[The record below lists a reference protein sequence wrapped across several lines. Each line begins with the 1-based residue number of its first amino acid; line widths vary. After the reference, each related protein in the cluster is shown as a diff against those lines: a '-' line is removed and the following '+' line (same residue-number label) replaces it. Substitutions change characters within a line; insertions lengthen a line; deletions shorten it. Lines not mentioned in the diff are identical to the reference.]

1 MEQQVYSQ
9 MAAIQGEH
17 WWFVAR
23 RRILTAVLHRY
34 LRLPDGARLL
44 EAGCGMGGNLA
55 MLAGF
60 GHVSAFEP
68 DAKARRIVSRESGL
82 QIREGRLPDDVPFDA
97 ESFDLVAALDVLE
110 HVEED
115 SASLATLRNKLRPGG
130 WLVITVPAFPFLW
143 SAHDRVH
150 HHKRRYRKAELVRLA
165 AEAGLAPVKV
175 TYFNT
180 LLFPAIAM
188 VRLVKG
194 LLGIDKAD
202 GEAMPG
208 NLVNRLLTV
217 LFASERHLLGRVW
230 LPAGVSLLMI
240 ARRAEA

>member
-9 MAAIQGEH
+9 MAASQGEH

-23 RRILTAVLHRY
+23 RRILAAVLHRY
-34 LRLPDGARLL
+34 VRLPAGARLL

-68 DAKARRIVSRESGL
+68 DAEARRIVSRESGL
-82 QIREGRLPDDVPFDA
+82 QIREGRLPDEVPFDA
-97 ESFDLVAALDVLE
+97 EAFDLVAALDVLE

-130 WLVITVPAFPFLW
+130 WLVITVPAFSFLW
-143 SAHDRVH
+143 SAHDRIH

-165 AEAGLAPVKV
+165 SEAGLTPVKV
-175 TYFNT
+175 SYFNT
-180 LLFPAIAM
+180 LLFPIIAM

-194 LLGIDKAD
+194 LLRIDEAD

-208 NLVNRLLTV
+208 NLVNRCLTA

-230 LPAGVSLLMI
+230 LPVGVSILMI
-240 ARRAEA
+240 ARRAET